1 MGGRT
6 NFKLRGFGT
15 GSALTFGTGHCEIV
29 NIYNHME
36 PSGKSLIYFSLEY
49 PLAPK
54 AKYPEI
60 LDSALAAYFWL
71 IQQVGVKNV
80 VIGGDSGGANLVLS
94 LHKQLLV
101 EMRNNLQF
109 IMPKSLVLISPWL
122 DISLSHTPPHIIEH
136 LSSTSDFLPY
146 KMLEKWRD
154 NVTPHGISPRDPS
167 MSPFFDLDPL
177 VMPRDGILLIYG
189 STEVF
194 APEIDDWVTSIR
206 KQPEARSKLKV
217 L

>member
-1 MGGRT
+1 MD
-6 NFKLRGFGT
+6 LQ
-15 GSALTFGTGHCEIV
+15 
-29 NIYNHME
+29 
-36 PSGKSLIYFSLEY
+36 GKSLIYFSLEY
-49 PLAPK
+49 PLAPQ

-60 LDSALAAYFWL
+60 MHSALAAYFWL
-71 IQQVGVKNV
+71 VQQVGVKNI

-94 LHKQLLV
+94 LHKQLLL
-101 EMRNNLQF
+101 EKRNNLS
-109 IMPKSLVLISPWL
+109 IVMPKSLVLISPWL
-122 DISLSHTPPHIIEH
+122 DISLSHTPPHIIEQ

-154 NVTPHGISPRDPS
+154 NVTPHGVSPRDPS

-206 KQPEARSKLKV
+206 KQPEARSKLK
-217 L
+217 